1 MAKVFKSNSNNNK
14 KNPRVPFRGQKQ
26 PEHRINEFI
35 KVPEARLVGDN
46 LEQLSEIVGETIEPA
61 IYPVRKLLDWST
73 KVELDL
79 IEVVPNAEPP
89 VVRITDYNKF
99 LYLKKKKEK
108 EIKANSSK
116 VEVKEIRFG
125 PSTETHD
132 FEFKLRHATK
142 FLQEGAKVRAYVQFK
157 GREIV
162 FKDKGE
168 LLLLN
173 FLKELM
179 EFGQPEGEPKLEG
192 KRMFVTIAPKKKK

>member
-1 MAKVFKSNSNNNK
+1 LAKVFKSNSNNNK